1 MPTHCIPPGVAASH
15 SGLTPPILA
24 GWLSAFRPCFTAPV
38 WARILVLVAGAVLA
52 PGKRTVS
59 QALRVMGLAER
70 PGFGRYHD
78 VLSRARWNG
87 RAMART
93 LLAQVLDAFLPAGE
107 VVVGVDDTI
116 ERRWGPKIKARGIYR
131 DPVRSSRGHFV
142 RASGLR
148 WLSLMVMVPI
158 PWANRRWALPFLTV
172 LAPSKRWSDEHNRRH
187 KTVVDWAVD
196 WARQVVLQTK
206 RWLPDRRLI
215 VVADASFAAID
226 LIAALHRHVCL
237 ITRLRIDASL
247 FAPAPPRRAGQL
259 GRPRVKGKRLP
270 TFKAVLADPKTVWVP
285 ITVTEWY
292 GGKPRKLEIV
302 SDTAVWYNSGLPP
315 ALIRI
320 HAASRHVPPGDR
332 LRRWC
337 WCAIPPVSANPRP
350 FSAPTSRPGQS
361 RSYNGSSRAGA
372 WKRRSRKRAPISA
385 SKHSGNGPISPSCAR
400 HRRCLGCF
408 P

>member
-1 MPTHCIPPGVAASH
+1 MLTQCTPPGVAANH

-24 GWLSAFRPCFTAPV
+24 GWLSVFRGCFTAPV
-38 WARILVLVAGAVLA
+38 WARVLVLVAGAVLA

-70 PGFGRYHD
+70 PGFGRYHE

-87 RAMART
+87 RAVART
-93 LLAQVLDAFLPAGE
+93 LLAQVLDAFLPTGE
-107 VVVGVDDTI
+107 VVIGVDDTI

-187 KTVVDWAVD
+187 KTVVE
-196 WARQVVLQTK
+196 WARQAVLQTK

-226 LIAALHRHVCL
+226 LIAALRRRVCL
-237 ITRLRIDASL
+237 VTRLRIDAGL
-247 FAPAPPRRAGQL
+247 FAPAPPRRAGQI
-259 GRPRVKGKRLP
+259 GRPRVKGRRLP
-270 TFKAVLADPKTVWVP
+270 SFKAVLADPKTVWVP
-285 ITVTEWY
+285 ITMTEWY
-292 GGKPRKLEIV
+292 GGKPRNTKSLKV
-302 SDTAVWYNSGLPP
+302 
-315 ALIRI
+315 
-320 HAASRHVPPGDR
+320 
-332 LRRWC
+332 
-337 WCAIPPVSANPRP
+337 
-350 FSAPTSRPGQS
+350 
-361 RSYNGSSRAGA
+361 
-372 WKRRSRKRAPISA
+372 
-385 SKHSGNGPISPSCAR
+385 
-400 HRRCLGCF
+400 
-408 P
+408 